1 MAGAGTVWLVTGA
14 NSGMGL
20 EWVSQVLS
28 LSNTT
33 VVAAARPTDDFQ
45 DLSSLQHDFHSRL
58 MIVEMELLDPSTV
71 EETKLV
77 QDAHPQG
84 IDYLINNAG
93 ILGSYSDVAQQ
104 SIDDFK
110 QVLLVNVVGTF
121 CVTKSVLH
129 LLRLGTKKTIVHISS
144 NAASLSRNHAY
155 IQQEGLTE
163 ANLAL
168 SYRASKVA
176 INMETS
182 VLANDLKAEG
192 FTVVSLDPGDVSTG
206 MWEYLLQNV
215 YTETSGTQTRQPS
228 LTPRQSVAAMLG
240 LTLRLSTQ
248 QSGKFFLYDGQELPW

>member
-20 EWVSQVLS
+20 EWVLQVLS
-28 LSNTT
+28 LSNTS
-33 VVAAARPTDDFQ
+33 VIAAARPTDDF
-45 DLSSLQHDFHSRL
+45 
-58 MIVEMELLDPSTV
+58 EPLLRKAAA
-71 EETKLV
+71 KLV

-93 ILGSYSDVAQQ
+93 ILGSYSDVVQQ
-104 SIDDFK
+104 SMDDFK

-121 CVTKSVLH
+121 CVTKSILH
-129 LLRLGTKKTIVHISS
+129 LLRLGTRKTIVHISS

-155 IQQEGLTE
+155 IKQEGLTE

-182 VLANDLKAEG
+182 VLANDLKTEG

-206 MWEYLLQNV
+206 MWKYLLQNV
-215 YTETSGTQTRQPS
+215 YTENGGTQRRQPS
-228 LTPRQSVAAMLG
+228 LTPQQSVAAMLT

-248 QSGKFFLYDGQELPW
+248 QSGKFLLYDGQELPW

>member
-1 MAGAGTVWLVTGA
+1 M
-14 NSGMGL
+14 
-20 EWVSQVLS
+20 
-28 LSNTT
+28 
-33 VVAAARPTDDFQ
+33 
-45 DLSSLQHDFHSRL
+45 
-58 MIVEMELLDPSTV
+58 
-71 EETKLV
+71 V
-77 QDAHPQG
+77 QDTHPHG

-93 ILGSYSDVAQQ
+93 ILGSYSDIAQQ
-104 SIDDFK
+104 SIDDFR

-168 SYRASKVA
+168 SYRTSKVA

-192 FTVVSLDPGDVSTG
+192 FTVVSLDPGDVSTR
-206 MWEYLLQNV
+206 MWEYLLQNI
-215 YTETSGTQTRQPS
+215 YTDASGTQRRQPS
-228 LTPRQSVAAMLG
+228 LTPQQSVAAMLR
-240 LTLRLSTQ
+240 LTVRLSTQ
-248 QSGKFFLYDGQELPW
+248 QSGSFLLYDGQELPW